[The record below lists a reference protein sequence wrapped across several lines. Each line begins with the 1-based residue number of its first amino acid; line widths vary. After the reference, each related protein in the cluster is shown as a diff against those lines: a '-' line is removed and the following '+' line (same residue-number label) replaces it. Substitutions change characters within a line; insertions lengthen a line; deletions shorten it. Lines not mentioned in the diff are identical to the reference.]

1 VPVLFGRRSS
11 LLTASTRG
19 FPLGAHGINLLR
31 TNVVQTAVA
40 TNKIAKVPAATLRR
54 GIASPELKFSAYGA
68 VLRAAGFAG
77 PPLADRIS
85 GFSGINAADF
95 LK

>member
-1 VPVLFGRRSS
+1 MSCKLPLRQQNRESS
-11 LLTASTRG
+11 TGYAAPRHRITR
-19 FPLGAHGINLLR
+19 IE
-31 TNVVQTAVA
+31 
-40 TNKIAKVPAATLRR
+40 I
-54 GIASPELKFSAYGA
+54 SAYGA